1 MTDPI
6 GSVRRSPGPRRVR
19 GRRFAEGEAA
29 AAAGEAEAAE
39 APAATAPIPPVDYRP
54 KDAPPALSAQ
64 IMGQASPAENAAPA
78 NEAQR
83 ARSAYLEREWSGR
96 HDRRTGRGRIAKT
109 DV

>member
-1 MTDPI
+1 
-6 GSVRRSPGPRRVR
+6 VRARRL
-19 GRRFAEGEAA
+19 AEGAAPPPDEA
-29 AAAGEAEAAE
+29 GAAE
-39 APAATAPIPPVDYRP
+39 APAAAAPIPAVDYRP
-54 KDAPPALSAQ
+54 EDAPPALSAQ
-64 IMGQASPAENAAPA
+64 IMGQSNPAENAAPA

>member
-6 GSVRRSPGPRRVR
+6 GSVRRPASSRRLR
-19 GRRFAEGEAA
+19 ARRLAEGASPPDEA
-29 AAAGEAEAAE
+29 GAAE
-39 APAATAPIPPVDYRP
+39 APAAAAPIAPVDRRP
-54 KDAPPALSAQ
+54 EDAPPALSAQ
-64 IMGQASPAENAAPA
+64 IMGQSSPAENAAPA

-96 HDRRTGRGRIAKT
+96 HDRRTVRGRIAKT